1 MKKLI
6 IMAALAFV
14 SACATSEKREKPA
27 AEENYEDTAI
37 ASTKPVDYKDDVVIA
52 KEEKLP
58 AATYTALNEAIR
70 QQNDDQIQKACSEI
84 LTQNSKDTKALNA
97 LALVYYKKGR
107 FEAAHYLLNKALSAN
122 PNSAEIYGNIG
133 TVLLAKN
140 ERREAVKSFRKALQL
155 NPDDAMVG
163 ANLGAIYVQEKD
175 YTKAL
180 LALEVAVSKGM
191 KDVKV
196 LNNYAVA
203 LTAKGRTKEA
213 ADFYEK
219 ILKENPSQKEAMLN
233 YSILLIEV
241 MNKNKEGLDL
251 LNRLKFVGPSAE
263 SRQVIKQ
270 LENKAKAALQ

>member
-1 MKKLI
+1 MKIVLI
-6 IMAALAFV
+6 ISALAFLA
-14 SACATSEKREKPA
+14 ACATSEKVAPKA
-27 AEENYEDTAI
+27 ADDNYEDTA
-37 ASTKPVDYKDDVVIA
+37 ATTKSVDAHDDVVIA

-70 QQNDDQIQKACSEI
+70 QQNDDQIQKASGEI
-84 LTQNSKDTKALNA
+84 LTQNPKDAKALNA

-107 FEAAHYLLNKALSAN
+107 LEAAQYLLNKALSAN
-122 PNSAEIYGNIG
+122 PTSPEIYGNIG

-140 ERREAVKSFRKALQL
+140 ERRDAVKMFRKALEL

-175 YTKAL
+175 YNKAL
-180 LALEVAVSKGM
+180 LALEVPVKKGM
-191 KDVKV
+191 KDAKV

-213 ADFYEK
+213 ADIYEK

-233 YSILLIEV
+233 YSILLIDV
-241 MNKNKEGLDL
+241 MKKNKEGLDL

-263 SRQVIKQ
+263 SRQVIKE